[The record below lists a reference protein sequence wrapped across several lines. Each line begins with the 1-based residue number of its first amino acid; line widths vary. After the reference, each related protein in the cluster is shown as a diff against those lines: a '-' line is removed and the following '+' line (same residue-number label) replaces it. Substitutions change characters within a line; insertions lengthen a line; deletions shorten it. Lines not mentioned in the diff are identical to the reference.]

1 MVLRLRQL
9 LRRSGAPKYRD
20 RAVIA
25 LRSLKVRYGKIRNLF
40 SIGVVDVE
48 VFAVLSL
55 HGAAITHAIAD
66 NAVTSR
72 EMGLCEHLRSR
83 VTDDGVMRLM
93 VTDSALCAS
102 GNHHR
107 APGPTFPQRPS

>member
-25 LRSLKVRYGKIRNLF
+25 LRSLKVRYGKTSYPF
-40 SIGVVDVE
+40 VVAIVHIQ
-48 VFAVLSL
+48 VCTVLRLHLAVAL
-55 HGAAITHAIAD
+55 HAVTA

-72 EMGLCEHLRSR
+72 EMGLCEHPRSR